1 MLDIHN
7 LPLGNSASSSITLC
21 CSLLSLLQELYTF
34 CWTPGSHRR
43 KSILVPALVG
53 IVSVCHGWLDVVGM
67 DLLKSWN
74 HVCEP
79 VLNDFVCPNFVGLF
93 SNMFILMGWRD
104 HCPEASW
111 GSNCWKDCGS
121 SSGARSTEGLQGL
134 GVLIEAV
141 SRVQDLRTG
150 FLVST
155 CFNTFHWSWVLPT
168 HQVVEVPVMGD
179 TVPGNQQ
186 RTAVDLPILRR
197 EAPPEVRTEV
207 VQGPP
212 MPPEYVK
219 GLVTAAP
226 SSMANTPQRTGS
238 VAMGSFAPPM
248 GCWIARG
255 VERLSKLF
263 EVVLTSSYLH
273 PIKSYLGFTTLY
285 VSFLLGSCFTSRMT
299 GGKEIVW
306 LADWRVKLDKKLP
319 AVAPSIHILLRFWM
333 FDAWVS
339 LASEWHTHWQSLFET
354 GLTHDDFRTNSLAMS
369 CIPNLTWPEPHKR
382 LDYLFNS
389 N

>member
-1 MLDIHN
+1 MV
-7 LPLGNSASSSITLC
+7 
-21 CSLLSLLQELYTF
+21 QEVQKVY
-34 CWTPGSHRR
+34 
-43 KSILVPALVG
+43 K
-53 IVSVCHGWLDVVGM
+53 GWVYW
-67 DLLKSWN
+67 LKQ
-74 HVCEP
+74 
-79 VLNDFVCPNFVGLF
+79 
-93 SNMFILMGWRD
+93 
-104 HCPEASW
+104 CPE
-111 GSNCWKDCGS
+111 
-121 SSGARSTEGLQGL
+121 
-134 GVLIEAV
+134 
-141 SRVQDLRTG
+141 SRILEQI
-150 FLVST
+150 F
-155 CFNTFHWSWVLPT
+155 WSWVLPT

-255 VERLSKLF
+255 VEWLSKLF
-263 EVVLTSSYLH
+263 EVVLTSSCLH

-306 LADWRVKLDKKLP
+306 RVIGGSDWTESTSCGTFCYPLWYPWGRMSRLLAVRVHWGSGCLTPGSLWQASGTP
-319 AVAPSIHILLRFWM
+319 TGSHFSRR
-333 FDAWVS
+333 AWLMTIS
-339 LASEWHTHWQSLFET
+339 
-354 GLTHDDFRTNSLAMS
+354 
-369 CIPNLTWPEPHKR
+369 
-382 LDYLFNS
+382 
-389 N
+389 

>member
-1 MLDIHN
+1 
-7 LPLGNSASSSITLC
+7 
-21 CSLLSLLQELYTF
+21 
-34 CWTPGSHRR
+34 
-43 KSILVPALVG
+43 
-53 IVSVCHGWLDVVGM
+53 
-67 DLLKSWN
+67 
-74 HVCEP
+74 
-79 VLNDFVCPNFVGLF
+79 
-93 SNMFILMGWRD
+93 MGWRD

-141 SRVQDLRTG
+141 SRVQDLRTD

-155 CFNTFHWSWVLPT
+155 CFNIFHWSWVLPT

-255 VERLSKLF
+255 VEWLSKLF
-263 EVVLTSSYLH
+263 EVVLTSSCLH
-273 PIKSYLGFTTLY
+273 PIKSYLGFITLY

-306 LADWRVKLDKKLP
+306 RVNQLWHHQSTFCYPLWYPWGQMSRLLAVRVHWGSGCLTPGSLWQASGTP
-319 AVAPSIHILLRFWM
+319 TGSPFSRR
-333 FDAWVS
+333 AWLMTIS
-339 LASEWHTHWQSLFET
+339 
-354 GLTHDDFRTNSLAMS
+354 
-369 CIPNLTWPEPHKR
+369 
-382 LDYLFNS
+382 
-389 N
+389 